1 MAIKIA
7 IDAGH
12 GKYTSGKRCLKSID
26 PNETREW
33 WLNQRVATQVV
44 THLQRCGANV
54 LRLDDPTGET
64 DVPLKTRSRSSNR
77 WGANWCVSIHHD
89 SGIGG
94 GSGGGAT
101 VYVYS
106 GSHSAA
112 SDRLQANVYDAFT
125 ATVGPFGNRA
135 QPLNSANFHMVR
147 KPTMPAILIECGFMD
162 STVDT
167 PMILTE
173 DFARKA
179 ALGIAK
185 GICNAA
191 GLAWVAEAGQAQDN
205 VTTKEEIDMTK
216 AEVEALIDQRVET
229 KVAAKLAALTGI
241 AGTGDKPSPWA
252 KEAVEWAQEHG
263 LFAGDGNGNYGW
275 QCLVTREQLAVI
287 LYSAVSLFDSM
298 MVDWLARQGEHP
310 ADSWALPAL
319 DFCQDNNYMVGDGN
333 GNMRPQSFVTRQ
345 ELAQV
350 IQNMNFV

>member
-1 MAIKIA
+1 MSVKIA

-12 GKYTSGKRCLKSID
+12 GLYTAGKRCLKSLD

-33 WLNQRVATQVV
+33 TLNQRVAAQVV
-44 THLQRCGANV
+44 THLQRCGADV
-54 LRLDDPTGET
+54 IRLDDVTGKT
-64 DVPLKTRSRSSNR
+64 DVALSTRTNKANR

-106 GSHSAA
+106 GSHSYK
-112 SDRLQANVYDAFT
+112 SDVLQGCVYKAFV
-125 ATVGPFGNRA
+125 AEVGQFGNRSR
-135 QPLNSANFHMVR
+135 PRNSANFHMVR
-147 KPTMPAILIECGFMD
+147 ETAMPAILIECGFMD

-191 GLAWVAEAGQAQDN
+191 GLAWVAEAATGPTKDDTA
-205 VTTKEEIDMTK
+205 TEKEEEEMTQ
-216 AEVEALIDQRVET
+216 EQFD
-229 KVAAKLAALTGI
+229 KLMDSYLARR
-241 AGTGDKPSPWA
+241 GTQPASD
-252 KEAVEWAQEHG
+252 WAQ
-263 LFAGDGNGNYGW
+263 
-275 QCLVTREQLAVI
+275 
-287 LYSAVSLFDSM
+287 
-298 MVDWLARQGEHP
+298 
-310 ADSWALPAL
+310 PAL
-319 DFCQDNNYMVGDGN
+319 DYCKDKGIMVGDDTGA
-333 GNMRPQSFVTRQ
+333 MRPQSFVTRQ

-350 IQNMNFV
+350 VMQAAAAEIKADADEITGAIS